1 MLHDDFVLIAAI
13 AGSMTA
19 GILLPATGR
28 LIEPYILVWL
38 GALLFLNLLRL
49 NSSDLVAVF
58 KKPKQIAVLS
68 IIKIVA
74 LPAGMYFL
82 AYVIYEPFALPV
94 LLLSGISTGLGAPF
108 VVNLIGGQFPLVIG
122 MIIVTSVAVPFVLPS
137 IVYALARSQFEI
149 SLLHMM
155 FLLSIHCSLLLQ
167 LAGLPRSTFL
177 QVQSLQT
184 RIRSIYR

>member
-1 MLHDDFVLIAAI
+1 
-13 AGSMTA
+13 MTA
-19 GILLPATGR
+19 GVLLPATGW
-28 LIEPYILVWL
+28 LIEPYIFVWL

-74 LPAGMYFL
+74 LPAGMYLL

-108 VVNLIGGQFPLVIG
+108 VVNLKAA
-122 MIIVTSVAVPFVLPS
+122 S
-137 IVYALARSQFEI
+137 
-149 SLLHMM
+149 
-155 FLLSIHCSLLLQ
+155 FLL
-167 LAGLPRSTFL
+167 
-177 QVQSLQT
+177 
-184 RIRSIYR
+184 

>member
-1 MLHDDFVLIAAI
+1 
-13 AGSMTA
+13 MTA
-19 GILLPATGR
+19 DVLLLATGR

-74 LPAGMYFL
+74 LPAGMYPL

-108 VVNLIGGQFPLVIG
+108 VVNLIGGRLPLVIG
-122 MIIVTSVAVPFVLPS
+122 MIIVTSVAVPFVCHLC
-137 IVYALARSQFEI
+137 LCT
-149 SLLHMM
+149 
-155 FLLSIHCSLLLQ
+155 CSL
-167 LAGLPRSTFL
+167 A
-177 QVQSLQT
+177 V
-184 RIRSIYR
+184 

>member
-1 MLHDDFVLIAAI
+1 
-13 AGSMTA
+13 MTA
-19 GILLPATGR
+19 GVLLLATGR

-74 LPAGMYFL
+74 LPAGMYLL
-82 AYVIYEPFALPV
+82 AYVIYEPFC
-94 LLLSGISTGLGAPF
+94 STGPAPF
-108 VVNLIGGQFPLVIG
+108 WHFDRPWRAICCKPHRRPASSCDRHDNCHLSCSAIR
-122 MIIVTSVAVPFVLPS
+122 LPS